1 MSRHIFFIIFIL
13 ILHWNSGVYYGNY
26 SVQKHEP
33 VSADFSTWK
42 ETLIN
47 SSAISEPALNLTLN
61 GFFELRDR
69 NLLTNDSL
77 ITIIDFSLPSTQ
89 KRLYI
94 LDLKNQKLLH
104 KTLVAHGMN
113 TGNLLAE
120 FFSNEPESL
129 KSSLGLYITQET
141 YFGNHGY
148 SLRIKGV
155 SKGIND
161 NAEERAIVIHGAEYV
176 SHDFMETYGRIG
188 RSFGCPVLPVD
199 EANEIIDLIKNG
211 SCLYI
216 YHPSIIPISPS
227 DLEKFD
233 LSLFGPNHKY
243 L

>member
-1 MSRHIFFIIFIL
+1 MIRHIFFITFIL
-13 ILHWNSGVYYGNY
+13 ILHWDFWVYCGYD
-26 SVQKHEP
+26 SVQKQEP

-47 SSAISEPALNLTLN
+47 SSSISEPALNLALN

-94 LDLKNQKLLH
+94 LDIKNQKLLN

-113 TGNLLAE
+113 TGSLLAE

-176 SHDFMETYGRIG
+176 SHDFIETYGRIG
-188 RSFGCPVLPVD
+188 RSFGCPALPIN
-199 EANEIIDLIKNG
+199 ETNEIIDLIKNG

-233 LSLFGPNHKY
+233 
-243 L
+243 

>member
-1 MSRHIFFIIFIL
+1 MIRHIFFITFLL
-13 ILHWNSGVYYGNY
+13 ILNGEFVNQYDNF
-26 SVQKHEP
+26 SVQKQDP
-33 VSADFSTWK
+33 VSVDFSTWK
-42 ETLIN
+42 EKLIH
-47 SSAISEPALNLTLN
+47 SSFISEPAINLALN
-61 GFFELRDR
+61 GFLGLKDR
-69 NLLTNDSL
+69 KLLTNDSM

-89 KRLYI
+89 ERLYI
-94 LDLKNQKLLH
+94 LDIKNQKIIK

-113 TGNLLAE
+113 TGDLLAE

-155 SKGIND
+155 SKGLND

-176 SHDFMETYGRIG
+176 SYDFIESYGRIG
-188 RSFGCPVLPVD
+188 RSFGCPALPID
-199 EANEIIDLIKNG
+199 ETNEIIDLIKGG

-216 YHPSIIPISPS
+216 YHPSMIPISPS

-233 LSLFGPNHKY
+233 
-243 L
+243 

>member
-113 TGNLLAE
+113 SGNLLAE

>member
-1 MSRHIFFIIFIL
+1 MIRYIFFITFIL
-13 ILHWNSGVYYGNY
+13 IINWDFLVQYENY
-26 SVQKHEP
+26 LVQKQELAY
-33 VSADFSTWK
+33 ADFSTWK

-47 SSAISEPALNLTLN
+47 SFSISEPAINLAIN

-77 ITIIDFSLPSTQ
+77 ITIIDFSITSTQ

-94 LDLKNQKLLH
+94 LDIKNQKLLK

-120 FFSNEPESL
+120 FFSNESESL

-155 SKGIND
+155 SKGFND

-176 SHDFMETYGRIG
+176 SHDFIETYGRIG
-188 RSFGCPVLPVD
+188 RSFGCPALPID
-199 EANEIIDLIKNG
+199 ETNEIIDLIKNG

-233 LSLFGPNHKY
+233 
-243 L
+243 

>member
-1 MSRHIFFIIFIL
+1 MIRQILFITYIL
-13 ILHWNSGVYYGNY
+13 ILHWELPVHYTN
-26 SVQKHEP
+26 EP
-33 VSADFSTWK
+33 IQQQETVAADFSSWK
-42 ETLIN
+42 STLVDYY
-47 SSAISEPALNLTLN
+47 SISEPAINLALN
-61 GFFELRDR
+61 GFFELKER
-69 NLLTNDSL
+69 NMLTNDSL

-94 LDLKNQKLLH
+94 LDVKNQKLLK

-129 KSSLGLYITQET
+129 KSSLGLYITKET

-161 NAEERAIVIHGAEYV
+161 NAEERAIVIHGADYV
-176 SHDFMETYGRIG
+176 SHDFIENFGRIG
-188 RSFGCPVLPVD
+188 RSYGCPALPVD
-199 EANEIIDLIKNG
+199 ETDQIIDLIKNG

-216 YHPSIIPISPS
+216 FHPSIIPISPS

-233 LSLFGPNHKY
+233 
-243 L
+243 